1 MPGADEAEF
10 RRLFDAHRDAVHRLL
25 FRLARNRADADD
37 LLQETFLTVWRKRGQ
52 FEGRGSAEGWLKRTA
67 FRTYLNAREKRKR
80 RDRLDGGVPRPAT
93 EPTAPPADGDLARR
107 DAVAFLAAR
116 LDEALLQLPDEM
128 REAFVLFRYEGLTC
142 AQIGEMTGAPPKTV
156 ETRVR
161 RATAALAERLAPWRD
176 HIGGR

>member
-1 MPGADEAEF
+1 M
-10 RRLFDAHRDAVHRLL
+10 FDAHRDAVHRLL

-67 FRTYLNAREKRKR
+67 FRTYLNSREKRQR
-80 RDRLDGGVPRPAT
+80 RDRLDGGVPRSAV
-93 EPTAPPADGDLARR
+93 EPTAPPADGEVSRR
-107 DAVAFLAAR
+107 ESVAFLAAR
-116 LDEALLQLPDEM
+116 LDEALAVLPDEM

-142 AQIGEMTGAPPKTV
+142 AQIGEMTGVPPKTV

-161 RATAALAERLAPWRD
+161 RATVALAERLAPWRD
-176 HIGGR
+176 HLGTH